1 MNDEIQERAA
11 AAGREAAPGG
21 ADRSPG
27 YRPPTVTYLG
37 KLAELTQKTS
47 GAADG
52 STFLGLDIG
61 SV

>member
-1 MNDEIQERAA
+1 MNDDIREI
-11 AAGREAAPGG
+11 APEG

-37 KLAELTQKTS
+37 NLAELTQKAV
-47 GAADG
+47 GGADG
-52 STFLGLDIG
+52 TTFLGIDLG